1 MWDVSS
7 LYDCADL
14 TKYDFS
20 DNLGKYI
27 LSSVGPKR
35 HIEGVL
41 AIDDKCIIPESLPI
55 NIDDFFNNA
64 KSSNKWLEPHLLII
78 LMSLLLFK
86 RWNRFES
93 SFDPKTNILEIPSFN
108 KISQHL
114 LKLIKS
120 Q

>member
-78 LMSLLLFK
+78 LIPNTFPIFVCVGLMSLG
-86 RWNRFES
+86 
-93 SFDPKTNILEIPSFN
+93 SFYFSLSNFWYVNFFN
-108 KISQHL
+108 WGCRRQWVV
-114 LKLIKS
+114 
-120 Q
+120 